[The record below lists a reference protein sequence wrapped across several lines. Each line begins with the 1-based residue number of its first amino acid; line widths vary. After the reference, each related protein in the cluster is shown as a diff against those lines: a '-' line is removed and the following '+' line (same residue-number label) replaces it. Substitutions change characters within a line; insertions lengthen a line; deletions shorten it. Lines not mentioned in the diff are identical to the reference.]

1 MFDPLSSDQFLRRT
15 NESEAIDRNGN
26 RFYIERKPQVQFPPL
41 VLFLFLIPLLLLL
54 LDSISQREP
63 SFPNQVEPEQLI
75 VKPNPVNFQ
84 LPPTHN

>member
-26 RFYIERKPQVQFPPL
+26 RFYIERKPQVQLPPL